1 MRTFCSLFFLS
12 GEKEKSALNQG
23 KCEIDVCG
31 AEQGQ
36 QDHHQN
42 VVRLVL
48 IDEHG
53 CISSE
58 RAAEESGEKQSCI
71 CVFFFFAAFRYPLF
85 PLFDEK
91 EGIEIDGGEIDTE
104 QNV

>member
-12 GEKEKSALNQG
+12 GEKEESALNQS
-23 KCEIDVCG
+23 KREIDVCG

-42 VVRLVL
+42 VVRLVF

-53 CISSE
+53 RIRRE

-71 CVFFFFAAFRYPLF
+71 RVFFFFAALRHPLF
-85 PLFDEK
+85 PFFDEK